1 MRSAVILV
9 SAAVTA
15 LLLFA
20 GIPLVSDGSDATSY
34 VGDDKITICGYA
46 EYDAALDITPEIMV
60 FVVYTTTEGKFYV
73 NVNDGKLISATVNG
87 TDGNEKNH
95 YFFSI
100 GEVPLINSP
109 AAEYYICAFNNFKIN
124 SVSSFIEAERVTIHP
139 DEESWGAIVA
149 VDWDAWMIKHDDP
162 WSETPA
168 GATVWVTGQYIEP
181 SGGDP
186 GYLSGDHITMKTA
199 MGAVKGHV
207 DGIIGNK
214 TENLNDVLVQ
224 FLRNGSVVAS
234 TRTNSD
240 GDYSLTVP
248 TGYYTVKF
256 SRGNYECDPIP
267 FTVTEGTNTVPGAS
281 MTLTVSEDYFG
292 YDLAH
297 FLTIIGGA
305 VCATIIFISIAFQ
318 WRRIKRNKSGKDW
331 ILDDQQEMD
340 GLDEDE

>member
-20 GIPLVSDGSDATSY
+20 GMPMFSDSSDATSY
-34 VGDDKITICGYA
+34 VGDDMITICGYA

-73 NVNDGKLISATVNG
+73 NVNDGKLISAPVKG
-87 TDGNEKNH
+87 TDDEESTH

-100 GEVPLINSP
+100 QNVPLITSP

-124 SVSSFIEAERVTIHP
+124 SISSFIEAERVTIHP
-139 DEESWGAIVA
+139 DEESWGTIVA
-149 VDWDAWMIKHDDP
+149 VDWDAWMIKHDA
-162 WSETPA
+162 WSGASA

-181 SGGDP
+181 TEEDP

-199 MGAVKGHV
+199 IGAVKGHV

-214 TENLNDVLVQ
+214 TDNLNDVLVQ
-224 FLRNGSVVAS
+224 FMRNGSVVAS

-267 FTVTEGTNTVPGAS
+267 FTVTEGTNTVPSAS
-281 MTLTVSEDYFG
+281 MTMTVSNDYFG

-297 FLTIIGGA
+297 FLTIMGGV
-305 VCATIIFISIAFQ
+305 VCAAIILISIAFQ

-331 ILDDQQEMD
+331 ILDDQQEID
-340 GLDEDE
+340 KLDEDE